1 MENILMDIILIA
13 SFLSIEKF
21 MENKVAVTVFN
32 SLME

>member
-1 MENILMDIILIA
+1 MENILMDILLIT

-21 MENKVAVTVFN
+21 MEKTVAVTVFN